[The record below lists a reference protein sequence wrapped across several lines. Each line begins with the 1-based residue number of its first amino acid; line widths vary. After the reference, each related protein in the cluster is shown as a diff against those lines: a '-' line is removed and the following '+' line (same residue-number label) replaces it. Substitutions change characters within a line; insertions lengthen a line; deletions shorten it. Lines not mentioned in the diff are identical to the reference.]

1 MFLCTGWPTVQLSRH
16 SVSNEAARLVA
27 SNNYKNNRRNLL
39 AVMAEVQHGQGRS
52 PFTRLQ
58 SPRPRRDRNVKK
70 RPETEMFESETTS
83 LVVAIIKVHALLK
96 QNFV

>member
-39 AVMAEVQHGQGRS
+39 AVMAEVYSMARDVHRS
-52 PFTRLQ
+52 RDFKVRDRDETETSKNVSRPRCS
-58 SPRPRRDRNVKK
+58 SPRLHPWSW
-70 RPETEMFESETTS
+70 PS
-83 LVVAIIKVHALLK
+83 LKSTRC
-96 QNFV
+96 